1 MRFPIQFNL
10 SLIKAGLSAD
20 ERRVIR
26 ENIANNMQDFHTVQN
41 RLKRYDVS
49 LPNLFKSKVD
59 ITSIYKVNYELQHY
73 KQHGYTDFERT
84 QYNAVIDDLNTI
96 GVYNVDPETLN
107 KISDNDGD
115 WEDLHRNLGEAI
127 FYNELFQETGDS
139 KHLTAMLNYR
149 DNVIDILSKYV
160 SHIRLDSIQT
170 SFWKLQIPTGN
181 SDKELST
188 TNYHKH

>member
-20 ERRVIR
+20 ERRLIR
-26 ENIANNMQDFHTVQN
+26 ENLANNMQNFQTVQN

-96 GVYNVDPETLN
+96 GVYNVDTETLN

-127 FYNELFQETGDS
+127 FYDELFQETGDS
-139 KHLTAMLNYR
+139 KYLTAMLNYR

-160 SHIRLDSIQT
+160 
-170 SFWKLQIPTGN
+170 
-181 SDKELST
+181 
-188 TNYHKH
+188 